1 MNDKEFRKLKQQYA
15 DEYREKIAALKLVY
29 YSQVEPAKKKRPAEQ
44 DEIEPEGNGSKG
56 EAAAVKPTPKAVTI
70 SKRSE
75 NYGNISKAVKEVIN
89 GLPLEFLTSEVI
101 KNVHK
106 IDPSAKE
113 SSVSGALRRMSGP
126 GGVLTMLEKGRG
138 KKQSKFRKN

>member
-1 MNDKEFRKLKQQYA
+1 MNEKEFRKLKQQYA

-29 YSQVEPAKKKRPAEQ
+29 YSQIEPAKKKRAAVEQ
-44 DEIEPEGNGSKG
+44 DEIEPEGNGSKI
-56 EAAAVKPTPKAVTI
+56 ETPVVSTPKATVT

-75 NYGNISKAVKEVIN
+75 NYGNIAKAVKKA
-89 GLPLEFLTSEVI
+89 LHALSAEFFMSDVVN
-101 KNVHK
+101 KVHE

-113 SSVSGALRRMSGP
+113 SSISGALRRMSGH
-126 GGVLTMLEKGRG
+126 GNILTMLEKGRG